1 MPVDAS
7 QTNENPVHDYGHVRR
22 LMVITTLLSPELTSG
37 TLANEVA
44 AEYGQLIRT
53 APAPLS

>member
-1 MPVDAS
+1 MPVEAS
-7 QTNENPVHDYGHVRR
+7 QTNEDPVHDYGHVR

-37 TLANEVA
+37 TLANEMA
-44 AEYGQLIRT
+44 AEYGQLIRI